1 MTSKPRGRTPWIVAA
16 VLTAAVVVLVA
27 LGMAAFDTA
36 QDRWAWRLADLD
48 RNELHLSPHPD
59 AIEDGTV
66 VQESA
71 SDVVVEYSREIQ
83 DWTGQPTGDADTVCY
98 RFPLT
103 DPDRFR
109 EVSCP

>member
-1 MTSKPRGRTPWIVAA
+1 MTSKPRGRTPWVVVAA
-16 VLTAAVVVLVA
+16 LVA
-27 LGMAAFDTA
+27 IVGLLVTLGASLSDTA

-71 SDVVVEYSREIQ
+71 SDVVVEYSREVQ
-83 DWTGQPTGDADTVCY
+83 DWTGQPTRDPDTVCY
-98 RFPLT
+98 RFPLA
-103 DPDRFR
+103 DPDSFR